1 MIVTLTPN
9 PSHDRTV
16 TLTAPLERGA
26 VQRASSVLSLALP
39 IGPKPNAAA
48 AATRADF
55 SYRLAGSSIPYFSK
69 RM

>member
-1 MIVTLTPN
+1 VQDV
-9 PSHDRTV
+9 HFQH
-16 TLTAPLERGA
+16 TA
-26 VQRASSVLSLALP
+26 VCASSVLSLALP